1 MIQICKSLT
10 TSEWMSA
17 ESLEYIRE
25 CLEFCEDVTM
35 VEDLRKLFPRESLIA
50 ATKRVSSAQ
59 RMRLREWVLEL
70 NQRAET
76 NSVLQPL
83 PLEVEFSRLSKSMS
97 PLNSQNSDLPA
108 TEGNQPQFKIGDC
121 VKSLRDGYDSA
132 WGANG
137 KIIDNLFNDFMVIW
151 TCGDGRVFQRRE
163 SPDEIAL
170 VENFSPNKQTI
181 KKN

>member
-1 MIQICKSLT
+1 
-10 TSEWMSA
+10 
-17 ESLEYIRE
+17 
-25 CLEFCEDVTM
+25 
-35 VEDLRKLFPRESLIA
+35 
-50 ATKRVSSAQ
+50 
-59 RMRLREWVLEL
+59 
-70 NQRAET
+70 
-76 NSVLQPL
+76 
-83 PLEVEFSRLSKSMS
+83 
-97 PLNSQNSDLPA
+97 
-108 TEGNQPQFKIGDC
+108 

-181 KKN
+181 KRN